1 MANMQNIA
9 TFPLEVDVTMATGG
23 ARQGEMRL
31 LAGFWELD
39 MVSVGFRC
47 AVVDVIE
54 CQMNHAVVDVRLDGA
69 LKVAGK

>member
-31 LAGFWELD
+31 LGFWELD

-47 AVVDVIE
+47 AVVGVIE
-54 CQMNHAVVDVRLDGA
+54 CQMNQLVVDVRLDGA

>member
-23 ARQGEMRL
+23 ARQGEIRL
-31 LAGFWELD
+31 VGFRELE

-47 AVVDVIE
+47 ALVDVIE
-54 CQMNHAVVDVRLDGA
+54 CQMDHTVVVHVRRDGA
-69 LKVAGK
+69 LPVAGK

>member
-31 LAGFWELD
+31 LGFWELD

-54 CQMNHAVVDVRLDGA
+54 CQMNQVVVDVRLDGA